1 MIRDIENRIL
11 VTLRTTSDA
20 DVLGYKYRTLETYP
34 EDWDTWFKE
43 KDGATNAPAAWIGF
57 RGWRALKSEDSG
69 PLKVRA
75 AFMLIVM
82 SENARSEEQ
91 WRRHGDPVET
101 NIPGSY
107 QLVLDAAAILHKNAL
122 GLPMTGLKIGD
133 CLLVRQREAL
143 KQRKVSMLA
152 LELFAEITGI
162 DPLTFDTDV
171 ADFARVHIDW
181 DIPPFGGI
189 DADPD
194 TDIIQLPDPANAD
207 ASDDIEVEN

>member
-11 VTLRTTSDA
+11 ATLRTASDD
-20 DVLGYKYRTLETYP
+20 DVLGYKYRTFETYP

-43 KDGATNAPAAWIGF
+43 KDGATNAPAVWIGF
-57 RGWRALKSEDSG
+57 RGWRALAPDDSG

-82 SENARSEEQ
+82 SENVRSEQ
-91 WRRHGDPVET
+91 WRRHGDPA
-101 NIPGSY
+101 NPAIPGSY
-107 QLVLDAAAILHKNAL
+107 QLVLDAAAMLHKNNL
-122 GLPMTGLKIGD
+122 GLPMSGLKVGD

-143 KQRKVSMLA
+143 KERKVSMLA
-152 LELFAEITGI
+152 LELFTEITGL
-162 DPLTFDTDV
+162 DPLTFDPDV

-181 DIPPFGGI
+181 DIPAFGGI

-194 TDIIQLPDPANAD
+194 TQEIELPDPANAD